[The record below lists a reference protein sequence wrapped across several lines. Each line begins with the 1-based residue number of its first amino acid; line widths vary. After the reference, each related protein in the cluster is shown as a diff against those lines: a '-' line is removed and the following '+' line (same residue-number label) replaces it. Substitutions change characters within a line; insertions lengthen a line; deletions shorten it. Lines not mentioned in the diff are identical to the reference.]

1 MMLGQLLKAWRKMHK
16 CSRRKL
22 AGQIGVDH
30 VTLGRIEDGE
40 SQSVSLD
47 NLNKIIRWIF
57 HT

>member
-22 AGQIGVDH
+22 AGLIGVDH